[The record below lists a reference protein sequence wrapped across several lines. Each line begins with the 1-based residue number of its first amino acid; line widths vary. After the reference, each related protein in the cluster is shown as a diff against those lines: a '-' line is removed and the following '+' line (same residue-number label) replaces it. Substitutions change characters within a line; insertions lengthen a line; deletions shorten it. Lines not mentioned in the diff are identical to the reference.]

1 MLNVVP
7 TFEGTDSEHNI
18 KKNTNGL
25 KCQLS
30 YKALGLNVVVYV
42 QFKSSN
48 LKAICNDLAS

>member
-30 YKALGLNVVVYV
+30 YKALGLNVVIYV